1 MQGSKL
7 RRATAA
13 DAANVRALT
22 RAAYAKWVP
31 VIGREPLPMTADYDL
46 AVVEHIIDLL
56 EEDGQL
62 LALIEV
68 IPKATH
74 LLIENVA
81 VRSDQQGKGHG
92 VKLLHHAEGLARSL
106 GFAEIRLYTNA
117 AFVSNLASY
126 SRRGYREFLRETMVP
141 GSPTIHMMKQLT
153 ATD

>member
-31 VIGREPLPMTADYDL
+31 VIGREPLRMTADYDL

-74 LLIENVA
+74 LLSKTLRFDPINKERDTVLSFCITPKGSHVLWDLLKSGFTPMRRLPRTWHSIPGAGTENFCE
-81 VRSDQQGKGHG
+81 RPWC
-92 VKLLHHAEGLARSL
+92 LA
-106 GFAEIRLYTNA
+106 ARLFT
-117 AFVSNLASY
+117 
-126 SRRGYREFLRETMVP
+126 
-141 GSPTIHMMKQLT
+141 
-153 ATD
+153 

>member
-13 DAANVRALT
+13 DAANIRALT

-92 VKLLHHAEGLARSL
+92 VINRYISNFTFFLTR
-106 GFAEIRLYTNA
+106 GFRCDSNA
-117 AFVSNLASY
+117 A
-126 SRRGYREFLRETMVP
+126 
-141 GSPTIHMMKQLT
+141 
-153 ATD
+153 

>member
-31 VIGREPLPMTADYDL
+31 VIGREPLPMSADYDL

-74 LLIENVA
+74 LLIENIA
-81 VRSDQQGKGHG
+81 VRSDQQRKGYG
-92 VKLLHHAEGLARSL
+92 DKLLHHAEGLARSL

-117 AFVSNLASY
+117 AFASNLAFY
-126 SRRGYREFLRETMVP
+126 SRRGYREFLRETMIP
-141 GSPTIHMMKQLT
+141 GSLTVHMMKRLM
-153 ATD
+153 AAD